1 LYQEGDIQHT
11 NSWSGWSLRTCV
23 PQVIT
28 EHTAIHQPSLGKYK
42 TLGQRVFHNI
52 IRKYEAKSIQNAEEI
67 VCVSRF
73 AQACLEKEFK
83 FSDSRVIYNGI
94 DTRLFRPVILPNN
107 PYRVDEDKV
116 HILFS
121 GNLTTLKGADL
132 LSGIMDTLDD
142 RFVLLVVH
150 GFKQKMRISGKRII
164 SYGTLSEDEMVK
176 VYNACDIFL
185 TPSRLEGFG
194 LSVAEAMACGK
205 PVVATNCSSLPEL
218 VEDNKGGFLCR
229 VDNLNDFSEKI
240 RYLGENEEER
250 RNMGVF
256 NRERVNQLFTIE
268 KMVNNYIRLYRSL
281 L

>member
-1 LYQEGDIQHT
+1 
-11 NSWSGWSLRTCV
+11 
-23 PQVIT
+23 
-28 EHTAIHQPSLGKYK
+28 
-42 TLGQRVFHNI
+42 
-52 IRKYEAKSIQNAEEI
+52 
-67 VCVSRF
+67 
-73 AQACLEKEFK
+73 
-83 FSDSRVIYNGI
+83 
-94 DTRLFRPVILPNN
+94 
-107 PYRVDEDKV
+107 
-116 HILFS
+116 
-121 GNLTTLKGADL
+121 
-132 LSGIMDTLDD
+132 
-142 RFVLLVVH
+142 
-150 GFKQKMRISGKRII
+150 
-164 SYGTLSEDEMVK
+164 MVK